1 MDQTAKDVHPVVT
14 QATEYYV
21 KKVGEKWYVLDSS
34 GKKVLGKH
42 TTKKKAISQ
51 LSAIEISKKE
61 KMEGLFPSF
70 SLFLDEEIKT
80 TLQYHKT
87 LNPKLWNGFDLKPEV
102 KIRSY
107 SITCSLRII

>member
-1 MDQTAKDVHPVVT
+1 ML
-14 QATEYYV
+14 

-61 KMEGLFPSF
+61 KMESLFPSF